1 MITLSGSQKLNKQ
14 ELAALIGIIRAIVYA
29 RVSTDG
35 QVEKYSLESQIELC
49 VNLAKSKGISEDEI
63 IVLIEDGESGDN
75 PNRPMINYLIF
86 LLQYGI
92 GDHAIFLHPDRMSR
106 HLHLQ
111 TEVSHKIW
119 GAGKDFWFVE
129 FDFDKEN
136 PESMLNFNIQGS
148 ISEYNK
154 AKILANT
161 KRGRITKVRK
171 GLIPGLNRIYGYT
184 FDKEQDILVENE
196 EEKAVYLMM
205 VDLLL
210 NHDYSCPE
218 IAEYL
223 AENDI
228 ASPKG
233 DKWYA
238 TTITR
243 ILKNETYTGI
253 YYYGKTRVVTTNG
266 EKKQVPVPRN
276 EWYSISIPP
285 YISKETHSK
294 ILRRIKELRN
304 IGSGRP
310 STNLLKGIAIC
321 GRCGRTVN
329 SGGASK
335 IKDKILKY
343 YACSQNAKK
352 AYKVGTGESNK
363 TCRGKTWRVDL
374 VDEKIWSYII
384 EILKN
389 PQKFIEAIIKKQ
401 NDTNEREELLKNK
414 EKYEQL
420 IQSKKTEHERYTEM
434 YAKGYIKTLQ
444 ELDAKLAKVDKQIES
459 LEDEISIINN
469 KLKFTNEQHDSLE
482 LIKKTLSDYNSIIAS
497 SELEVEEKRKL
508 IRTLLKKVVLHDDN
522 TLDLYFT
529 FGENID
535 DYTKNI
541 NNRQGDGRSEEP
553 VRSDLGRLFGRN
565 GLVDADQFR
574 AALPLSDSSRVPR
587 LYGRS
592 AAADCGIHC
601 QGAGLC
607 ADASIACPAEE
618 RHSGREDNVR
628 QLVQQ
633 CALRAECDG
642 EGDAEPSGALASDL
656 SGTVAGQA
664 GADDAAAGRFKMG
677 PQMRYT
683 GVQKRQGGDYDM
695 KETFNACEERSMRHP
710 RSCRTGRSS

>member
-14 ELAALIGIIRAIVYA
+14 ELAALIGLIRAIVYA

-35 QVEKYSLESQIELC
+35 QVEKYSLESQIEMG
-49 VNLAKSKGISEDEI
+49 VNLAKSKGISEDAI
-63 IVLIEDGESGDN
+63 IVLIEDGEAGDN
-75 PNRPMINYLIF
+75 PNRQMINYLIF

-210 NHDYSCPE
+210 LHEYSCSE

-228 ASPKG
+228 APPKS

-238 TTITR
+238 TTVTR
-243 ILKNETYTGI
+243 ILKRETYMGT

-266 EKKQVPVPRN
+266 KKKQVPVPKN

-294 ILRRIKELRN
+294 ILERIKELRN
-304 IGSGRP
+304 SGSGRP

-374 VDEKIWSYII
+374 VDELIWGHIT
-384 EILKN
+384 EVLKN
-389 PQKFIEAIIKKQ
+389 PDRFIEAIIKKQ
-401 NDTNEREELLKNK
+401 ADASEQEELLKSK

-420 IQSKKTEHERYTEM
+420 KQSKKTERERYTEM
-434 YAKGYIKTLQ
+434 YARGYIKTLQ
-444 ELDAKLAKVDKQIES
+444 ELDEKLAKVDKQIES
-459 LEDEISIINN
+459 LEDEINIVNSR
-469 KLKFTNEQHDSLE
+469 LRFVHEQHDE
-482 LIKKTLSDYNSIIAS
+482 LNLLKATLSKYNLIIS
-497 SELEVEEKRKL
+497 SAELDVEDKRK
-508 IRTLLKKVVLHDDN
+508 IVKTLLKKVVLHDDN
-522 TLDLYFT
+522 TLDLYLT
-529 FGENID
+529 LA
-535 DYTKNI
+535 
-541 NNRQGDGRSEEP
+541 P
-553 VRSDLGRLFGRN
+553 
-565 GLVDADQFR
+565 
-574 AALPLSDSSRVPR
+574 
-587 LYGRS
+587 
-592 AAADCGIHC
+592 GI
-601 QGAGLC
+601 
-607 ADASIACPAEE
+607 IA
-618 RHSGREDNVR
+618 
-628 QLVQQ
+628 
-633 CALRAECDG
+633 
-642 EGDAEPSGALASDL
+642 
-656 SGTVAGQA
+656 
-664 GADDAAAGRFKMG
+664 K
-677 PQMRYT
+677 
-683 GVQKRQGGDYDM
+683 
-695 KETFNACEERSMRHP
+695 
-710 RSCRTGRSS
+710 